1 MHNIHHYYYNFFSI
15 YETGWK
21 YKLHKNEL
29 FKPGIPTTRM
39 YWNEWENQQD
49 FQRRDLAWKKR
60 QKNSNTVI
68 AHVVP
73 MLPIYFSSS
82 QCSSGLS
89 GEKQLESRE
98 KEESITV
105 ELEKV
110 V

>member
-1 MHNIHHYYYNFFSI
+1 
-15 YETGWK
+15 
-21 YKLHKNEL
+21 
-29 FKPGIPTTRM
+29 
-39 YWNEWENQQD
+39 
-49 FQRRDLAWKKR
+49 
-60 QKNSNTVI
+60 
-68 AHVVP
+68 